1 MSPNRLNNRPVQ
13 QRQSQNSN
21 QNSNFGR
28 GQGFQGQAISGSSDV
43 QQIMEQMQPSEPPVE
58 NSRPVLLN
66 NVPFELQQINR
77 SPINQAAETIDLNEF
92 KEIIEGL
99 GENKQPRRPQL
110 SAENSLS
117 QQAIGS
123 SPPNVTSGTLMS
135 DPFGDQLEKEMSK
148 KNDSAGQQR
157 AINFSPMD

>member
-99 GENKQPRRPQL
+99 GENK
-110 SAENSLS
+110 
-117 QQAIGS
+117 
-123 SPPNVTSGTLMS
+123 
-135 DPFGDQLEKEMSK
+135 
-148 KNDSAGQQR
+148 
-157 AINFSPMD
+157 